1 MRIET
6 LSVRAG
12 CEPDA
17 ATGAIIPPIHLSTT
31 FERAPDGSFPS
42 GNIYSRQGNPNRLAL
57 EKILAELEGG
67 TVSISFPSGMAAII
81 AVFSALEPGDHVIAP
96 VDAYFGTGILLRE
109 HFSRTGLRSSFADMT
124 DLDAVSAAI
133 TPETK
138 LIWIETPSNPLISIT
153 DIEGVVKIAKEAG
166 AKVVCD
172 NTWATPLLQRPLD
185 LGADMV
191 MHSTTKY
198 LSGHCDVMGG
208 AIVAKEDGP
217 LVERIRFMQK
227 VGGAIPSPFDCWLV
241 VRGIRTM
248 PCRVRV
254 HCENA
259 KVVARFLDGH
269 EKVERVHFPGL
280 PGDPGHPVAAR
291 QMNDFGGMLSFVVD
305 GGRDRAFAVAAGLRI
320 FTRATSLGGP
330 ESLIEHRASIEG
342 DDSTTP
348 EGLLRCSIGL
358 EHPDDLIEDLDRAL
372 RS

>member
-17 ATGAIIPPIHLSTT
+17 ATGAIVPPIHLSTT
-31 FERAPDGSFPS
+31 FERARTGRFPRGTS
-42 GNIYSRQGNPNRLAL
+42 TVDREIPTGWPSRRSSPNWKGDLFPYPFRPVWRPSSPCFPLSIPATTSLRL
-57 EKILAELEGG
+57 K
-67 TVSISFPSGMAAII
+67 TPIS
-81 AVFSALEPGDHVIAP
+81 EPGK
-96 VDAYFGTGILLRE
+96 LLRE
-109 HFSRTGLRSSFADMT
+109 HFNRTGLRSSFTDMT

-153 DIEGVVKIAKEAG
+153 DIEGVVRIAKQVG
-166 AKVVCD
+166 AKVICD

-208 AIVAKEDGP
+208 AVTAKEDGP
-217 LVERIRFMQK
+217 LIERIRFMQT

-259 KVVARFLDGH
+259 KAVARFLDGH

-291 QMNDFGGMLSFVVD
+291 QMSDFGGMLSFVVG

-342 DDSTTP
+342 DDSNTP

-358 EHPDDLIEDLDRAL
+358 EHPDDLMEDLDRAL
-372 RS
+372 RA